1 MVLDKRIIKLNRV
14 IARASLDNKK
24 KEMHLIHLEGSSDA
38 KFFSE
43 YISVKQISVPRNT
56 KCVYTAKKE
65 EAIDEHKKAL
75 QKGINI
81 VTIVDMDYDYDEKEI
96 SGIDN
101 IFTTKC
107 ACTLL
112 TMQFQESIFRGILT
126 ESLSEENLFQFL
138 DKYPG
143 LDRKHTLNE
152 VVKLTFER
160 LNRGFNYE
168 KKNKKD
174 WKRQEKKLKE
184 EGVVKPIN
192 DHDLVS
198 YISEKINPDASKDDI
213 EKYKKEIERE
223 LISRALDD
231 NNQSINWLMSKVLE
245 RLR

>member
-107 ACTLL
+107 ACTLI
-112 TMQFQESIFRGILT
+112 TMQFQKTIGGGGMMLEGLDKGLIF
-126 ESLSEENLFQFL
+126 EFL
-138 DKYPG
+138 DKYPK
-143 LDRKHTLNE
+143 LSKEE
-152 VVKLTFER
+152 VLKKVVESTFER
-160 LNRGFNYE
+160 LNR
-168 KKNKKD
+168 
-174 WKRQEKKLKE
+174 
-184 EGVVKPIN
+184 V
-192 DHDLVS
+192 
-198 YISEKINPDASKDDI
+198 
-213 EKYKKEIERE
+213 
-223 LISRALDD
+223 
-231 NNQSINWLMSKVLE
+231 
-245 RLR
+245 